1 MKKSMNMKNWME
13 QEAKITDFIQK
24 HITMLYLE
32 AITILA
38 LYIRFLL
45 RKHVSGDITSFLRP
59 WLQQLIEN
67 GGLAALKLD
76 IGNYNPPYLT
86 ILAILSYI
94 PMDDVILIKIPS
106 VLFDFFMAASTAYFI
121 WRYWGEKS
129 KAVFLYTI
137 LILNPL
143 VILNSTYWGQC
154 DVIYTSFLILSILF
168 CLRDKYFAAFVLF
181 GISYAFKQQ
190 AVFLLPVLV
199 VLYIQK
205 KQISILH
212 FLLIPLMNFI
222 LCLPA
227 IMAGRPIGNIL
238 SIYLSQQGSYERMT
252 LKYYNIW
259 YYFPG
264 SYSDFSQ
271 AAILF
276 ALTVIGTGAYW
287 VLKKQIDLNG
297 HKLLYFSI
305 WVIYSCCMFLPEM
318 HERYGYALEIMLVIY
333 AVLYRKRIGIC
344 VTVCMITLAA
354 YRNYFMGNPPFSEEL
369 LSTVNLACYLKL
381 SYDGLQYL
389 LKNSV
394 PIRDGV
400 KGK

>member
-1 MKKSMNMKNWME
+1 MKMKSWMDI
-13 QEAKITDFIQK
+13 EAKITDFIQK

-32 AITILA
+32 AITILG

-45 RKHVSGDITSFLRP
+45 REHVSADLTTFLRP
-59 WLQQLIEN
+59 WMQKLIEN
-67 GGLAALKLD
+67 GGIAALKLD
-76 IGNYNPPYLT
+76 IGDYNPPYLT

-106 VLFDFFMAASTAYFI
+106 VIFDFFLAAFTAYFV
-121 WRYWGEKS
+121 WRYLGEKS

-143 VILNSTYWGQC
+143 AIINSAYWGQC
-154 DVIYTSFLILSILF
+154 DVIYASFLVLCILF
-168 CLRDKYFAAFVLF
+168 CMREKYFAAFLLF

-190 AVFLLPVLV
+190 ALFLLPVLI
-199 VLYIQK
+199 VLYVQK
-205 KQISILH
+205 KQISLLH
-212 FLLIPLMNFI
+212 FLLIPLMDFI

-238 SIYLSQQGSYERMT
+238 SIYLSQRGKYERMS

-264 SYSDFSQ
+264 PYKEFSQ
-271 AAILF
+271 IAVLF
-276 ALTVIGTGAYW
+276 TLAVIGTGAYW
-287 VLKKQIDLNG
+287 VLKKQIDLKG
-297 HKLLYFSI
+297 HKLFYFSI

-318 HERYGYALEIMLVIY
+318 HERYGYAMEILLIIY

-344 VTVCMITLAA
+344 VAVCLITLAA
-354 YRNYFMGNPPFSEEL
+354 YRNYFMGSLPFSEEL

-389 LKNSV
+389 LNNSV
-394 PIRDGV
+394 SMRDGM